1 MTISL
6 AATDDTTCR
15 LTERT
20 NSTSNEFTVP
30 IAKGALVAMLTELLS
45 QPEKRMSGD
54 GPVRCDR
61 LRDGLRVSVGNGAFV
76 LPYPQLFPLVVEV

>member
-6 AATDDTTCR
+6 TTAGDTDCR
-15 LTERT
+15 LTEKT
-20 NSTSNEFTVP
+20 NSTSNAFTVP
-30 IAKGALVAMLTELLS
+30 LSKGTLIAMLTELLS

-76 LPYPQLFPLVVEV
+76 LPYPQLFPLVVEA

>member
-1 MTISL
+1 MTITL
-6 AATDDTTCR
+6 DPAGVAACR
-15 LTERT
+15 LTETT

-30 IAKGALVAMLTELLS
+30 IAKDALVAMLTDILT

-61 LRDGLRVSVGNGAFV
+61 LRDGLRVTAGNGAFI
-76 LPYPQLFPLVVEV
+76 LPYPELLPLVMG